1 MLRIAPLSFV
11 VASSLLAPPSTAQET
26 APVEAPPKEKPAA
39 VEEPVAAPEE
49 VPNQVPAEEPAPRTS
64 AERDWVQWERV
75 GATALSP
82 DGRWVAYGI
91 GRGDGTSDLLLRVVA
106 TQATETFKQG
116 GAPEFSRDGKWLAF
130 SITKSQDER
139 DELSKKEEPVEDG
152 LGLFDL
158 VLGGDPQTVDGIAN
172 FGFSPGGAFLA
183 MRRVGE
189 KGEETGAD
197 LLIREMATG
206 RDTHFGRVGSFAWA
220 DEGPWLAMTVDAPG
234 KTGNAV
240 RIVNAKS
247 GVMRTLESAE
257 ADFVGLTWRE
267 DSMDLAVMAKIE
279 HEDDEDA
286 TFTVMA
292 FADAAAEEP
301 KVTRYDHLE
310 DKTFPEDLHVV
321 DRGGLRWSDDGAA
334 LYFGLSKWDEKP
346 ASLEAPE
353 EDSEVTPTEESKE
366 ESSDTP
372 KEEDGKQ
379 DSTTKSLREKLDE
392 APGVEIWH
400 AKDINIVPSQKRS
413 ASADEQATHVAALWL
428 SGDDSPRLVRLQDD
442 ELRDVEI
449 LEGQRAGI
457 GYDDAPYEEE
467 QRFSATVADIYAID
481 AMTGERAR
489 VLERVKYTSTGDPKG
504 RHFLFVRNDHVWSFD
519 LETRREVNLTANTD
533 TAFINQEN
541 SSLTDQK
548 PMYGVA
554 GWLEDGSGAIL
565 NSRYDLWSFTFDGS
579 ESERLTRGAE
589 TSIRHRRV
597 RIAADKD
604 DDRFINLDEGFY
616 ISLYGDRTK
625 TSGYGHFKDGSLK
638 SLISDDARISRLR
651 AAEDADVVVFMQE
664 RFDDSPDLFV
674 SNSSLKNPKQVSN
687 TNEFAKDFAWGHS
700 ELVDYE
706 NANGFPLQGA
716 LFYPADYDE
725 TKTYPMVV
733 YIYELRSQ
741 SLHQYQNPS
750 ETHPYNTSVFTQN
763 GYFVFQPDIV
773 YRAQNPGI
781 SAVECVVPA
790 VRKVLEDGKVD
801 PKRVGLVGHSWG
813 AYQTAFIVT
822 QTDLFAAGVAGAP
835 LTNMMSM
842 SMSIYWNSGQTDAYI
857 FHESQGRMDRPFW
870 RDVDT
875 YMANSPIFSI
885 ENLNTPLLVAFGDD
899 DGAVDWQQGV
909 EMYNAA
915 RLAQRPFVMLV
926 YPGENHGLAKRPNQ
940 IDYHHRVRSW
950 FDTHLMDK
958 EAPAWITDGLPWLEQ
973 KDLLEEMVP
982 NKKSKKKD

>member
-1 MLRIAPLSFV
+1 M
-11 VASSLLAPPSTAQET
+11 E
-26 APVEAPPKEKPAA
+26 
-39 VEEPVAAPEE
+39 
-49 VPNQVPAEEPAPRTS
+49 N
-64 AERDWVQWERV
+64 
-75 GATALSP
+75 
-82 DGRWVAYGI
+82 
-91 GRGDGTSDLLLRVVA
+91 
-106 TQATETFKQG
+106 
-116 GAPEFSRDGKWLAF
+116 
-130 SITKSQDER
+130 
-139 DELSKKEEPVEDG
+139 G
-152 LGLFDL
+152 LGLFNL
-158 VLGGDPQTVDGIAN
+158 VLGGAPQTLDGIAS
-172 FGFSPGGAFLA
+172 FSFSPDGAFLA
-183 MRRVGE
+183 MRRTSE

-197 LLIREMATG
+197 LLIRDLATN

-220 DEGPWLAMTVDAPG
+220 DEGPWLAMTVDAPD

-240 RIVNAKS
+240 RVVNAKT
-247 GVMRTLESAE
+247 GVMRTLASAE
-257 ADFVGLTWRE
+257 ADFVGLTWR
-267 DSMDLAVMAKIE
+267 DDALDLAVMAKTE
-279 HEDDEDA
+279 HDEDEDADA

-292 FADAAAEEP
+292 FENLAAQEP
-301 KVTRYDHLE
+301 KLTHYDHLE
-310 DKTFPEDLHVV
+310 DETFPADLHIV

-334 LYFGLSKWDEKP
+334 LFFGLSEWEEKP
-346 ASLEAPE
+346 ASLDAPKDDSEPASPKEATEEEPEGDPKPEEAPKK
-353 EDSEVTPTEESKE
+353 DTES
-366 ESSDTP
+366 P
-372 KEEDGKQ
+372 PA
-379 DSTTKSLREKLDE
+379 KSLREKLDE

-400 AKDINIVPSQKRS
+400 AKDINIVPRQKRT
-413 ASADEQATHVAALWL
+413 ASSDERATHLAALWL
-428 SGDDSPRLVRLQDD
+428 SGKAGPRLVRLQDD
-442 ELRDVEI
+442 ELRDVEV
-449 LEGQRAGI
+449 LEGQRAAL
-457 GYDDAPYEEE
+457 GYDDTPYEEE
-467 QRFSATVADIYAID
+467 QRFSATVADLYAID
-481 AMTGERAR
+481 AMTGERTP
-489 VLERVKYTSTGDPKG
+489 VLKRVKYTSTGDPKG
-504 RHFLFVRNDHVWSFD
+504 RHFLFVRDNDVWSYD
-519 LETRREVNLTANTD
+519 LETRKEVNLTANVG

-541 SSLTDQK
+541 SSLTSQK

-554 GWLEDGSGAIL
+554 GWLEDGSGVIL

-579 ESERLTRGAE
+579 APERLTRGAE
-589 TSIRHRRV
+589 ESLRHRRA
-597 RIAADKD
+597 RIAADSD
-604 DDRFINLDEGFY
+604 DDRFIDLDEGFY
-616 ISLYGDRTK
+616 VSLYGDRTK
-625 TSGYGHFKDGSLK
+625 VSGYGHIKGGSMQT
-638 SLISDDARISRLR
+638 LISDDARISRLR
-651 AAEDADVVVFMQE
+651 AAEDADVVMFMQE

-674 SNSSLKNPKQVSN
+674 ANSSLKDPAQVSS

-706 NANGFPLQGA
+706 NANGVPLQGA

-725 TKTYPMVV
+725 TKTYPMIV

-750 ETHPYNTSVFTQN
+750 ETNPYSTSVFTQN

-773 YRAQNPGI
+773 YRAQNPGL

-801 PKRVGLVGHSWG
+801 PERVGLVGHSWG

-875 YMANSPIFSI
+875 YIANSPIFSI
-885 ENLNTPLLVAFGDD
+885 ESLNTPLLVAFGDD

-940 IDYHHRVRSW
+940 IDYHHRVRAW
-950 FDTHLMDK
+950 FDTHLMGK

-982 NKKSKKKD
+982 DKKKGSKKD